1 MAIITVSRG
10 SFSKGKD
17 VAEKLAK
24 QLGYECISRE
34 ILLEASEEFNIPEI
48 KLTRAIHDAPSTL
61 ERFRYGKER
70 YIAYIRAALLKH
82 VQKDN
87 VVYHGLGG
95 HFFLQGIPHVFKLRI
110 IADMEYRVKE
120 EMKRENITEE
130 KALYILTKD
139 DDERR
144 KWSLQLYGMDPWDSR
159 LYDMVL
165 HIGNLTVDDAVVIA
179 YFTVKKPCF
188 QTTPASQ
195 KILDDKLLEA
205 KVQAALVK
213 TAPFAKVAAN
223 GGKVL
228 INNFDDP
235 TIEKKPTLK
244 KIKNIVEKIEG
255 VKEIHI
261 KNNRQWAIG

>member
-1 MAIITVSRG
+1 
-10 SFSKGKD
+10 
-17 VAEKLAK
+17 
-24 QLGYECISRE
+24 
-34 ILLEASEEFNIPEI
+34 
-48 KLTRAIHDAPSTL
+48 
-61 ERFRYGKER
+61 
-70 YIAYIRAALLKH
+70 
-82 VQKDN
+82 
-87 VVYHGLGG
+87 
-95 HFFLQGIPHVFKLRI
+95 
-110 IADMEYRVKE
+110 
-120 EMKRENITEE
+120 
-130 KALYILTKD
+130 
-139 DDERR
+139 
-144 KWSLQLYGMDPWDSR
+144 MDPWDSR

-261 KNNRQWAIG
+261 KNNRQWAIGDGL